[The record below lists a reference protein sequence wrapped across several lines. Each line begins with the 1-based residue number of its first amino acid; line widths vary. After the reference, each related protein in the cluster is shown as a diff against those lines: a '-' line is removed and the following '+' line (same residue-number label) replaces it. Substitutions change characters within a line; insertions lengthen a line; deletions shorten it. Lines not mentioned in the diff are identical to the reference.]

1 MNFFAQP
8 KLSLTQLLPTEGHM
22 VMVIIIIT
30 KKSRPNSLL
39 LLTGDFNVMSD
50 GYENSKVT
58 ERRDHNDQWWSLHL
72 AGNSIS
78 HRPTW
83 NFAGCARGHIQS
95 GENCTKFISHKQ
107 TWVSILSDHHQL
119 NTKEHGDQANG
130 ADEDGTTFPGLGKI
144 DYVLTEA
151 TVWIIIISCIAHMIN
166 QNYWPLTKGKKSPE
180 FGTPHT

>member
-58 ERRDHNDQWWSLHL
+58 KEETITINDD
-72 AGNSIS
+72 
-78 HRPTW
+78 R
-83 NFAGCARGHIQS
+83 
-95 GENCTKFISHKQ
+95 
-107 TWVSILSDHHQL
+107 SILQAIRYLTGQLETSPVVLVDTFRVVKIASSSSLTNKHQFQYFL
-119 NTKEHGDQANG
+119 I
-130 ADEDGTTFPGLGKI
+130 L
-144 DYVLTEA
+144 
-151 TVWIIIISCIAHMIN
+151 IN
-166 QNYWPLTKGKKSPE
+166 
-180 FGTPHT
+180 